1 MSGVVFQGIHAE
13 GEIVVAFQWKCDKMI
28 LMQRGLV
35 SYTVIKVFG
44 GKFQDVY
51 VLTYIISAL
60 FLVNFF
66 LVV

>member
-1 MSGVVFQGIHAE
+1 
-13 GEIVVAFQWKCDKMI
+13 MI

-51 VLTYIISAL
+51 ILTYIISAL
-60 FLVNFF
+60 FLVNF
-66 LVV
+66 VCSCVIEKRQEAYRIC

>member
-1 MSGVVFQGIHAE
+1 
-13 GEIVVAFQWKCDKMI
+13 MI

-60 FLVNFF
+60 FLVIFF
-66 LVV
+66 VVV